1 MQKFLLVSCSLLAA
15 LWVGSLPDRALA
27 QAPSPAPTPTSPNSS
42 PSAPVT
48 PDELTKFARVV
59 KQMKQIDDAATQEI
73 EALVFAPLKKK
84 GFTEARMNQIAEYKK
99 DRNIKLSPPLSPEE
113 EQTYDRAV
121 ADFTRIQRNS
131 MESMGKVLAQEKMPD
146 QRFLQIFAAVR
157 KDPALQKQVQSLM
170 QQSDASTPPQ
180 K

>member
-1 MQKFLLVSCSLLAA
+1 MQKSLLVCCSLLAA
-15 LWVGSLPDRALA
+15 LWVGNLPSRALA
-27 QAPSPAPTPTSPNSS
+27 QSTSPTPTPTSPN
-42 PSAPVT
+42 PSTATTVAPE
-48 PDELTKFARVV
+48 ELAQFARVV

-121 ADFTRIQRNS
+121 AAFTRIQQNS

-157 KDPALQKQVQSLM
+157 KDPALQKQVQSLL
-170 QQSDASTPPQ
+170 QQGEASTTP
-180 K
+180 KK